1 MIRWPM
7 ARTDGRERWFRRAHA
22 SAAVVIVLVVSG
34 CVGVARPATEV
45 DPSGSRAV
53 QVTTPSASATST
65 PSAAPRPTLPATGVS
80 PSPAT
85 SDRTPTSDTT
95 PTETLT
101 EPFDRASF
109 HAPTAVDNAWFPL
122 VPGTRWTFQGK
133 ANDGKERVTRKVVI
147 TVTDLVKVIDGVP
160 SVVTYDLD
168 STAGELEEQELAFY
182 AEDDQGTVWL
192 MGEYPEE
199 VEDGKI
205 AKAPAWI
212 AGRQD
217 AKAGIMMKV
226 EPQPYAPSYSEGWG
240 PAVGWTDR
248 AKVFETG
255 SATCVPAGCFKD
267 VLVIDEFNRDE
278 PDAHQLKYY
287 VRGVGGVRVGW
298 AGAKEDEQETLQ
310 LVKVD
315 RLNAETM
322 AEVRSAAMAQDVRAA
337 KVCIDVFDG
346 VPPAQPI
353 AGS

>member
-1 MIRWPM
+1 MIRGPV
-7 ARTDGRERWFRRAHA
+7 ARSGGRERRFRRAPA
-22 SAAVVIVLVVSG
+22 PAAVVIILVVSA

-45 DPSGSRAV
+45 DPSGSRDV
-53 QVTTPSASATST
+53 QMATPTANATST
-65 PSAAPRPTLPATGVS
+65 PPAALRPTLPATGVR
-80 PSPAT
+80 PSPA
-85 SDRTPTSDTT
+85 TSDTT
-95 PTETLT
+95 PTEAPTEAPT
-101 EPFDRASF
+101 EPFDHGSF
-109 HAPTAVDNAWFPL
+109 HTSTAVDNAWFPL

-168 STAGELEEQELAFY
+168 YTSDELEEQELAFY
-182 AEDDQGTVWL
+182 AQDDQGTVWL

-199 VEDGKI
+199 VEEGKI
-205 AKAPAWI
+205 VKAPAWI

-217 AKAGIMMKV
+217 AMAGIMMKV

-298 AGAKEDEQETLQ
+298 AGAKEDEQEVLE

-315 RLNAETM
+315 RLSAEAM
-322 AEVRSAAMAQDVRAA
+322 AKVRSAAMAQDVRAA
-337 KVCIDVFDG
+337 KVHIDVFDG